1 MNVNKYL
8 DYVKTTESNYAYFWA
23 IETAFQ
29 LNAINSDEYDLRI
42 KEWREIED
50 LQTKKLLEN
59 LK

>member
-8 DYVKTTESNYAYFWA
+8 DYVKETESNYAYFWA

-29 LNAINSDEYDLRI
+29 LNAINSDEYDSRM